1 MRIQHSDDPPNAE
14 TDLAAL
20 GPDATPVEHFYTR
33 CNFLIPQLDVALWR
47 LDLSGAFDL
56 SRAWTMGELRDL
68 PYVERTITM
77 ECAGNGRTLMTPVPP
92 GTPWKLGAVG
102 TARFGGIRMADLV
115 AACGL
120 QLSAA
125 ELVFTGA
132 DHGEVEPDGHI
143 PYEFNLDAA
152 TARQDGPMLAWS
164 MGGEPLSAEHGYPL
178 RLVVPGHY
186 GMRSVKWLTR
196 ITVVDE
202 PFAGHFPRKYRYR
215 GERGVPEGTPVGP
228 IRVRSLFTS
237 PSDGASM
244 ATEPTTLHGIAWS
257 GGGAVQ
263 RVEVMVDG
271 QWMPAQIGDPIDG
284 TGHVAWTF
292 DWTPRGAGT
301 HELAVRATDSAG
313 DRQPESPV
321 WNEGGFGNNAAHRI
335 SVTLD
340 G

>member
-1 MRIQHSDDPPNAE
+1 MPIQHTLEPPNAE

-20 GPDATPVEHFYTR
+20 GPDVTPLDQFYTR
-33 CNFLIPQLDVALWR
+33 CNFPIPRLHSTTWR
-47 LDLSGAFDL
+47 LQLSGAFNL
-56 SRAWTMGELRDL
+56 PRAWTMDELRDL

-102 TARFGGIRMADLV
+102 TARFGGIRLTDLL
-115 AACGL
+115 AATGPK
-120 QLSAA
+120 STTT
-125 ELVFTGA
+125 ELVFGGA
-132 DHGEVEPDGHI
+132 DHGEVEPDGEI
-143 PYEFNLDAA
+143 PYEFNLDAT
-152 TARQDGPMLAWS
+152 TARSDGPMLAWS
-164 MGGEPLSAEHGYPL
+164 MGGSPLSPEHGFPL

-196 ITVVDE
+196 INAVDE

-237 PSDGASM
+237 PSDGARM

-257 GGGAVQ
+257 GSGAVQ

-292 DWTPRGAGT
+292 DWIPRGAGT
-301 HELAVRATDSAG
+301 HDLAVRATDSAG
-313 DRQPESPV
+313 HRQPESSI
-321 WNEGGFGNNAAHRI
+321 WNEGGYGNNAVHRI

>member
-1 MRIQHSDDPPNAE
+1 M
-14 TDLAAL
+14 
-20 GPDATPVEHFYTR
+20 
-33 CNFLIPQLDVALWR
+33 
-47 LDLSGAFDL
+47 
-56 SRAWTMGELRDL
+56 
-68 PYVERTITM
+68 
-77 ECAGNGRTLMTPVPP
+77 
-92 GTPWKLGAVG
+92 
-102 TARFGGIRMADLV
+102 
-115 AACGL
+115 

-143 PYEFNLDAA
+143 PYEFNLDAT

-164 MGGEPLSAEHGYPL
+164 MGGEPLSAEHGYPM

-196 ITVVDE
+196 IAAVDE
-202 PFAGHFPRKYRYR
+202 PFAGHFPLKYRYR
-215 GERGVPEGTPVGP
+215 SERGVPEGTPVGP

-237 PSDGASM
+237 PRDGARI

-257 GGGAVQ
+257 GSGAVH

-284 TGHVAWTF
+284 TGHVAWAF
-292 DWTPRGAGT
+292 DWAPRGAGT
-301 HELAVRATDSAG
+301 HDLAVRATDSAG

-321 WNEGGFGNNAAHRI
+321 WNEGGFGNNAVHRI
-335 SVTLD
+335 SVMLD